1 MELYTKG
8 LANITINLRQIKPSA
23 SPMQL
28 LLILVLIHLLHYC
41 NRILNVSCILIVSSL
56 YVIVNYAG
64 MGWEGYASSIWNS
77 YYTLRHLAI
86 IILLNFLSLLMISSS
101 FSFSVMNNT
110 LLCFEE
116 VFVKFFLI
124 VLCLARRLTWCGRRK
139 YESKQC
145 AITC

>member
-56 YVIVNYAG
+56 YVCWLCRDG
-64 MGWEGYASSIWNS
+64 MGGICKFYMKFILYTQTFGN
-77 YYTLRHLAI
+77 YYIVKLS
-86 IILLNFLSLLMISSS
+86 LSLLMISSS

-116 VFVKFFLI
+116 VFVKFFHI